1 MTLRRRQFLQ
11 LATAAA
17 LLPAIARVTH
27 AQTYPTRPLRWL
39 VPFAPGGSTDIIAR
53 LVGGWLQ
60 ERLGQ
65 SVVIENKP
73 GANTQIATQ
82 AVVTSPADGYTL
94 LFVSTSSAT
103 NVTFYDTL
111 PYNFLRDI
119 APVAGLVRSPFILTV
134 NVNVP
139 ATTIAEFIAYAKAN
153 PGKINMAST
162 GIGTSPHLSGELFQ
176 VMTGTK
182 MVNVPYRGEAPAMN
196 DMIAGQAQVIF
207 GSPAG
212 TLPHIQSGA
221 LRALGVTGAQRIGA
235 LPQVPSIGETV
246 AGYEASTF
254 YGVGT
259 PRNTPG
265 EVVERLNREINAGLT
280 SPAINARIADLGAVL
295 TLSPAEFGQLI
306 ADETEKWGKLIRTA
320 NIKPQ

>member
-1 MTLRRRQFLQ
+1 MALARRQFLQ

-17 LLPAIARVTH
+17 ALPALQRTAH

-162 GIGTSPHLSGELFQ
+162 GIGTSPHLSGDLFQ

-254 YGVGT
+254 YGVGA

-265 EVVERLNREINAGLT
+265 DIVERLNREINAGLA
-280 SPAINARIADLGAVL
+280 SSAINARIADLGAVL

-306 ADETEKWGKLIRTA
+306 ADETEKWGKLT
-320 NIKPQ
+320 

>member
-1 MTLRRRQFLQ
+1 MTLARRQFLQ
-11 LATAAA
+11 LATAATW
-17 LLPAIARVTH
+17 LPAIPRVAQ

-53 LVGGWLQ
+53 LIGGWLQ

-82 AVVTSPADGYTL
+82 VVVSSPADGYTL

-153 PGKINMAST
+153 PAKINMAST

-254 YGVGT
+254 YGVGVPKT
-259 PRNTPG
+259 TPG
-265 EVVERLNREINAGLT
+265 DIVERLNREINAGLA
-280 SPAINARIADLGAVL
+280 SPAFNARIADLGAVL

-306 ADETEKWGKLIRTA
+306 ADETEKWGKVIRTA

>member
-1 MTLRRRQFLQ
+1 VKWIV
-11 LATAAA
+11 
-17 LLPAIARVTH
+17 P
-27 AQTYPTRPLRWL
+27 YP
-39 VPFAPGGSTDIIAR
+39 PGGTTDVLAR
-53 LVGGWLQ
+53 MMSQWLSDKM
-60 ERLGQ
+60 GQ
-65 SVVIENKP
+65 SFVIENKA
-73 GANTQIATQ
+73 GGGNNIGVEL
-82 AVVTSPADGYTL
+82 VVKSPPDGYTML
-94 LFVSTSSAT
+94 LVNPANGINAT
-103 NVTFYDTL
+103 LYKNLSYD
-111 PYNFLRDI
+111 FIRDI

-254 YGVGT
+254 YGVGA

-265 EVVERLNREINAGLT
+265 DIVERLNREINAGLA
-280 SPAINARIADLGAVL
+280 SSAINARIADLGAVL

>member
-1 MTLRRRQFLQ
+1 MTLARRQFLQ

-17 LLPAIARVTH
+17 WLPAVPCLAH

-53 LVGGWLQ
+53 LIGGWLQ

-82 AVVTSPADGYTL
+82 AVVASPADGYTL

-139 ATTIAEFIAYAKAN
+139 ATTIAEFIAYARAN
-153 PGKINMAST
+153 PGRINMAST

-176 VMTGTK
+176 AMTGTK

-254 YGVGT
+254 YGVGV

-265 EVVERLNREINAGLT
+265 EVVERLNREINAGLA
-280 SPAINARIADLGAVL
+280 SPAINARITDLGAVL

-306 ADETEKWGKLIRTA
+306 ADETAKWGKLIRTA